1 VIVAKSPL
9 RSKPLNERYG
19 LISPVVRLLFSKH
32 TVSAI
37 FPVVKRT
44 TTELLIVV
52 LALAFSCS
60 CSAQQPSRPFKLP
73 SGRVVRVLG
82 TGRIDFPKGPPALM
96 LKYET
101 DLKISDMN
109 ALRKEADEIFSGLK
123 VDAENGQFRSA
134 IVSANEKPTGLIL
147 KNSKGYNFVY
157 EKRAD
162 GQWHCLDD
170 KSK

>member
-1 VIVAKSPL
+1 
-9 RSKPLNERYG
+9 
-19 LISPVVRLLFSKH
+19 
-32 TVSAI
+32 
-37 FPVVKRT
+37 
-44 TTELLIVV
+44 
-52 LALAFSCS
+52 
-60 CSAQQPSRPFKLP
+60 
-73 SGRVVRVLG
+73 
-82 TGRIDFPKGPPALM
+82 M

-134 IVSANEKPTGLIL
+134 IVSANEKTTGLIL